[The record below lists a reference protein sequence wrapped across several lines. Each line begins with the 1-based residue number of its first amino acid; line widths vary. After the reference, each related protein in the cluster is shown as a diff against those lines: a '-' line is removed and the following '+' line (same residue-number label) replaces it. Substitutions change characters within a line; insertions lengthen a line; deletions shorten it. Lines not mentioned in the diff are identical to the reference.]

1 MFEAASCNPELV
13 PILVN
18 PSSPSDRPLVTV
30 LCGFLG
36 AGKTTLLNH
45 LLTQAEGD
53 RWALVVNDV
62 GAINIDAR
70 RVAAQAAELA
80 RGAGAAEQS
89 VIELGNGCVCCS
101 IKDELAET
109 LARLALTG
117 RPGGPAGLPFDHII
131 VETTGVAE
139 PRGIAL
145 LFTQRN
151 PFGKS
156 LGDLARLS
164 SLVTVVDAAHFARLW
179 RAHGPRATGAMRS
192 AAVSGPRPIFE
203 LLLEQVEV
211 SDLVVLNKCD
221 LISAEERDALEE
233 VVKGLNGRAERVR
246 AEHGQVPREVVID
259 RLRFD
264 PRETLGAASWL
275 RALNALAPVPAGRVP
290 AKSMVQRP
298 AAASAPDGAANGAPE
313 RSFEHRFGLRSVVYQ
328 ARRSF
333 QRERFESLMR
343 SGLLGVVRAK
353 GFYWLAEQ
361 PDEMCFLSVAGDQVR
376 FETLNYWWAALVE
389 NGRAK
394 LDDRPEMI
402 RALWVEPM
410 GDRRQELV
418 LIGVGLDEA
427 VIRAALDACLVE
439 SVG

>member
-1 MFEAASCNPELV
+1 
-13 PILVN
+13 
-18 PSSPSDRPLVTV
+18 LVTV

-45 LLTQAEGD
+45 LLTQTEGD

-70 RVAAQAAELA
+70 RVAAQAAESA
-80 RGAGAAEQS
+80 RAAGAAEQA
-89 VIELGNGCVCCS
+89 VVELGNGCVCCS

-117 RPGGPAGLPFDHII
+117 RPGGPPGVPYDHIV

-139 PRGIAL
+139 PRGIAM

-156 LGDLARLS
+156 LGELAQLS
-164 SLVTVVDAAHFARLW
+164 SLVTVVDAAHFSRLW
-179 RAHGPRATGAMRS
+179 RVHGPLTSGAQRA
-192 AAVSGPRPIFE
+192 AAASGPRPIFE

-221 LISAEERDALEE
+221 LISAGERDTLEQ
-233 VVKGLNGRAERVR
+233 VIQGLNARAERIR

-264 PRETLGAASWL
+264 PRETLGAASWV
-275 RALNALAPVPAGRVP
+275 RALNALAPIPAGRVP
-290 AKSMVQRP
+290 AKAMVQRP
-298 AAASAPDGAANGAPE
+298 AAAPAAAGAATVAQA

-328 ARRSF
+328 ARRPF
-333 QRERFESLMR
+333 HRGRFESLMQ

-402 RALWVEPM
+402 RALWVEPK

-418 LIGVGLDEA
+418 LIGVGLEEA
-427 VIRAALDACLVE
+427 TVRAALDACLVE
-439 SVG
+439 SAGC

>member
-1 MFEAASCNPELV
+1 MNA
-13 PILVN
+13 
-18 PSSPSDRPLVTV
+18 SSPSDRPLVTV

-70 RVAAQAAELA
+70 RVAAQAAEMA

-89 VIELGNGCVCCS
+89 VVELGNGCVCCS

-117 RPGGPAGLPFDHII
+117 RPGGPTGLPYDHII

-139 PRGIAL
+139 PRGIAM

-156 LGDLARLS
+156 LADLARLS
-164 SLVTVVDAAHFARLW
+164 SLVTVVDAAYFARLW
-179 RAHGPRATGAMRS
+179 RAHGPLTSGAMRS
-192 AAVSGPRPIFE
+192 AALSGPRPIFE

-221 LISAEERDALEE
+221 LISAEERDTLEQ
-233 VVKGLNGRAERVR
+233 VIQGLNGRAERVR
-246 AEHGQVPREVVID
+246 AELGQVPREVVID

-275 RALNALAPVPAGRVP
+275 RALNALAPIPAGRGP
-290 AKSMVQRP
+290 ARSAVQRP
-298 AAASAPDGAANGAPE
+298 VATPSTDVAAKGAHE
-313 RSFEHRFGLRSVVYQ
+313 RSYEQRYGLRSVVYQ
-328 ARRSF
+328 ARRPF
-333 QRERFESLMR
+333 HRERFESLMR

-353 GFYWLAEQ
+353 GFYWLVEQ

-402 RALWVEPM
+402 RALWVEPA

-418 LIGVGLDEA
+418 LIGVGLDDA
-427 VIRAALDACLVE
+427 MVKSSLDACLVE
-439 SVG
+439 LAG